1 MENSDHE
8 APRESPVVRAGP
20 LGPVAG
26 PGGTLDVADHH
37 DAAGEEWVIAPRA
50 VELSSVV
57 VGVDVEVATSLKSV
71 VAGFEASTT
80 RNPAG

>member
-1 MENSDHE
+1 MPPWLREL
-8 APRESPVVRAGP
+8 APPT
-20 LGPVAG
+20 VAKHDQAL
-26 PGGTLDVADHH
+26 LDATDHH

-57 VGVDVEVATSLKSV
+57 VGVDIEVATSLKLV
-71 VAGFEASTT
+71 VAGFEASIT